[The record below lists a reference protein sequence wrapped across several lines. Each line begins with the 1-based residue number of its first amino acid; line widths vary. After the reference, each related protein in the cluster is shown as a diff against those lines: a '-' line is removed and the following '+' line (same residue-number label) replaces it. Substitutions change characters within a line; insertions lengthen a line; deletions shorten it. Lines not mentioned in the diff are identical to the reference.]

1 MKKVILLLISLFLV
15 TGCSVQYDVL
25 IDDDLKV
32 HETSKIMGSDD
43 LYELYYKTSKV
54 HVLEDLL
61 ENYQDDLK
69 NNNYSF
75 KLYKESNPYIILE
88 REYNDI
94 QNYLNNSKLFNDYFD
109 KMSYNVSGN
118 IIKIET
124 EGFNPN
130 EEDNPDRFNVS
141 DINISITSKYQVVN
155 SNASKIDKDTNTYHF
170 IINNETT
177 DFKIILEIDT
187 SKKFNANSEKIVM
200 IIIAIIF
207 LILAWVIILIVKRK
221 REY

>member
-141 DINISITSKYQVVN
+141 DINISKIGR
-155 SNASKIDKDTNTYHF
+155 ASC
-170 IINNETT
+170 
-177 DFKIILEIDT
+177 
-187 SKKFNANSEKIVM
+187 
-200 IIIAIIF
+200 
-207 LILAWVIILIVKRK
+207 
-221 REY
+221 RERV